1 VRQIVALGLKEIM
14 FIIWFSFWQE
24 NYYGRHQ
31 ALGIW
36 HQALEAG
43 LLMAG
48 IEQTLYWLYWFNSFN
63 WFGLCRFP

>member
-1 VRQIVALGLKEIM
+1 VRQIVALGLKKIM

-43 LLMAG
+43 L
-48 IEQTLYWLYWFNSFN
+48 
-63 WFGLCRFP
+63 